1 MGALSW
7 ENPYFW
13 LPNFW
18 ALGAFG
24 RLTRPPKPLT
34 VKVFANLPILPVSG
48 SVVSKDQNKP
58 WGGVFDG
65 DTDPRVEKFTESVSF
80 DHRLSAQDVRGSTA
94 HARMLAT
101 TGVLTEGECQQIVD
115 GLEQIG
121 SEIADGRFV
130 FRTELE
136 DVHMNIE
143 RALIER
149 IGDVGRK
156 LHTGRS
162 RNDQVSTDFRLW
174 IRDAIDAIDTRLV
187 ELQAAFV
194 GRCERDADVI
204 LPGYTHLQ
212 RAQPVLAN
220 HYWLAYCEKLE
231 RDRTRLTDCRTRVNQ
246 LPLGTAAL
254 AGTTI
259 KIDRQMVADELGF
272 EGLVANSLDSSSDR
286 DFAIEFAFVLTLVA
300 EHLSTWAEEWIL
312 WSTIEFNFLTL
323 PQAYCTGSSIMPQKI
338 NPDVLELTRG
348 KTARVV
354 GNLQSLLVLVKGLP
368 LAYNRD
374 LQEDKERVF
383 DSAETVLACLEMAA
397 AVVTGAELNREV
409 IAEGLDRGYLDATT
423 LMEYLIGLGI
433 PQRTAHE
440 IIGNLVAVAMKQGVP
455 LAGLPL
461 STFQSA
467 HESLDEKVFAVLGV
481 EQAVAAFCSYGS
493 TAPAEVAKQVAMWQ
507 ERLKN

>member
-1 MGALSW
+1 MS
-7 ENPYFW
+7 NP
-13 LPNFW
+13 
-18 ALGAFG
+18 
-24 RLTRPPKPLT
+24 
-34 VKVFANLPILPVSG
+34 SE
-48 SVVSKDQNKP
+48 KP

-65 DTDPRVEKFTESVSF
+65 KTDPRVEKFTESISF
-80 DHRLSAQDVRGSTA
+80 DHRLYAQDVRGSVA
-94 HARMLAT
+94 HARMLAAQ
-101 TGVLTEGECQQIVD
+101 GILSADECAQIVA

-121 SEIADGRFV
+121 AEIAAGNFQ
-130 FRTELE
+130 FREELE

-143 RALIER
+143 RALVER

-174 IRDAIDAIDTRLV
+174 IRDAIDRLDAHLAN
-187 ELQAAFV
+187 LQRAFV
-194 GRCERDADVI
+194 GRCSRDTEVV

-220 HYWLAYCEKLE
+220 HYWLAYTEKFQ
-231 RDRTRLTDCRTRVNQ
+231 RDRDRLADCRRRVNQ

-259 KIDRQMVADELGF
+259 DIDRQLVADALEF
-272 EGLVANSLDSSSDR
+272 EGIVANSLDSSSDR

-312 WSTIEFNFLTL
+312 WATTEFNFIQL

-338 NPDVLELTRG
+338 NPDVLELIRG

-374 LQEDKERVF
+374 LQEDKPRVF
-383 DSAETVLACLEMAA
+383 DSADWVESCVELAA
-397 AVVTGAELNREV
+397 AVVAGAELNRES
-409 IAEGLDRGYLDATT
+409 IASRLEHGYLDATT
-423 LMEYLIGLGI
+423 LMEYLIGLGV

-440 IIGNLVAVAMKQGVP
+440 FIGQLVAKAMKQGCP
-455 LAGLPL
+455 LAELPL
-461 STFQSA
+461 EDFRAA
-467 HESLDEKVFAVLGV
+467 HDSLDKQVYDVLGV
-481 EQAVAAFCSYGS
+481 DRAIAAFRSQGS
-493 TAPAEVAKQVAMWQ
+493 TAPKLVAEQVEHWRKQ
-507 ERLKN
+507 LS